1 MIARFN
7 GEEISSTVIEQT
19 LNRVWRE
26 NGSLVFEQTTLEEV
40 LRGEILLQACAPP
53 PRPIRP
59 RTSG

>member
-19 LNRVWRE
+19 LNPVWRE

-40 LRGEILLQACAPP
+40 FMAV
-53 PRPIRP
+53 
-59 RTSG
+59 TSH